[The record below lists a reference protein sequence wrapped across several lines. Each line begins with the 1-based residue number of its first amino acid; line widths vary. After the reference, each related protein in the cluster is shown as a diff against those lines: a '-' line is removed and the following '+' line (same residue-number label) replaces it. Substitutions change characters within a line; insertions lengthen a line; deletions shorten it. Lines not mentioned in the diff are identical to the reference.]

1 MNRELLK
8 DNFNAILETG
18 SLFGHDL
25 SGQYHVIQFCLD
37 ELAERP
43 LDEQTM
49 RFIGRI
55 GESLEEL
62 IRLTEQARR
71 VFRESALGEQSPRSL
86 REILELACT
95 HYYVH
100 AAKSWP
106 ALEVNVTGDLQ
117 IACSREAQLYW
128 YLVLPTLMARVQ
140 MVLKNGTSS
149 VIYLAIEKG
158 DSDMS
163 EWQVKLSMDDF
174 SMLGNLDDSR
184 AFMGEREKRFAWG
197 AQMLV
202 NSLAQKGIVRCQQ
215 TAQGL
220 IFFDHKQKV

>member
-1 MNRELLK
+1 MNREILK
-8 DNFNAILETG
+8 DNFNAILETS

-37 ELAERP
+37 ELSERP

-71 VFRESALGEQSPRSL
+71 VFRESALADQGARSL
-86 REILELACT
+86 REILELACS

-106 ALEVNVTGDLQ
+106 ALNVAVSGDLQ
-117 IACSREAQLYW
+117 IACSQQAQLYW

-140 MVLKNGTSS
+140 MALKNGNSS
-149 VIYLAIEKG
+149 VIYLSIEKA
-158 DSDMS
+158 DSTTS
-163 EWQVKLSMDDF
+163 GWLVKLTMDDF
-174 SMLGNLDDSR
+174 SMLGNLSDNQ

-197 AQMLV
+197 AQVMSD
-202 NSLAQKGIVRCQQ
+202 SLAHKGIVHCQQ
-215 TAQGL
+215 VPQGL
-220 IFFDHKQKV
+220 VFFDHKQKV